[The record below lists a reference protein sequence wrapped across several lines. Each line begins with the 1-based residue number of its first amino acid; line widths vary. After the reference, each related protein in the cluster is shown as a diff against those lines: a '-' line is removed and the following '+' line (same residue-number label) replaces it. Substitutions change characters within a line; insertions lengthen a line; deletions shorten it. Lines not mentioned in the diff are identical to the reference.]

1 MIKILIKLFVKDF
14 QSVEKTNV
22 REAYGVL
29 AGIIGIIC
37 NLILFVTKLLIGL
50 IIGSIAITSDAFNN
64 LSDTGSSI
72 VAIIGAKLSSM
83 DADHEHPYGHGRF
96 EYVASLIISFIIV
109 LVGFELLKS
118 SFGKVLHPSLV
129 SVNPIIIVILFL
141 TVVVKLWMYSYNKY
155 IGDLIGSGVNHA
167 TATDSLNDVIATSA
181 VIITTLAGAW
191 LKIPLDGYAGLV
203 VSLLIMYTGFG
214 IAKDTVNILLGMSP
228 SEETVNK
235 IMEIIISNEGIRGAH
250 DLKVHD
256 YGPGRTIASIHT
268 ELSDKTDIVKAH
280 AIIDGLE
287 KKVHSELGIDLVI
300 HVDPIGEGQIG
311 PID

>member
-1 MIKILIKLFVKDF
+1 MIKLLIRIFVKDYESF
-14 QSVEKTNV
+14 EKTSV

-29 AGIIGIIC
+29 SGVIGIIC
-37 NLILFVTKLLIGL
+37 NLILFVTKLLIGFM
-50 IIGSIAITSDAFNN
+50 IGSIAITSDAFNN
-64 LSDTGSSI
+64 LSDTGSSL
-72 VAIIGAKLSSM
+72 VAIVGAKLSSR

-96 EYVASLIISFIIV
+96 EYVASLIISFIIL

-118 SFGKVLHPSLV
+118 SFSKALNPSLV
-129 SVNPIIIVILFL
+129 SINPIIIVILTM
-141 TVVVKLWMYSYNKY
+141 TVVVKLWMYSYNRY
-155 IGDLIGSGVNHA
+155 IGKLIRSGVNIA
-167 TATDSLNDVIATSA
+167 TAADSLNDVIATSA
-181 VIITTLAGAW
+181 VIITTIIGA
-191 LKIPLDGYAGLV
+191 LTKIPLDGYAGV
-203 VSLLIMYTGFG
+203 IVSLLIMYTGFG

-235 IMEIIISNEGIRGAH
+235 IMELITESESIRGAH

-287 KKVHSELGIDLVI
+287 KKILKELGIDLVI
-300 HVDPIGEGQIG
+300 HVDPIGDGQVG